1 MSDEDADE
9 RAERLD
15 RKAAAERR
23 DWRETK
29 RRAEGWQP
37 IETAPRVTPVLIGRK
52 GWTPVIAIRSWDEG
66 QHWAECLG
74 GDYYGTKPPF
84 EPTHWMS
91 LTWPEGE

>member
-1 MSDEDADE
+1 MSDEDANE

-29 RRAEGWQP
+29 RRAEGWQL
-37 IETAPRVTPVLIGRK
+37 IETAPIGEPVLLARR
-52 GWTPVIAIRSWDEG
+52 GWQGTPVIAECNEKGSWCEY
-66 QHWAECLG
+66 LG
-74 GDYYGTKPPF
+74 GSFYGVKVPF
-84 EPTHWMS
+84 EPTHWMP

>member
-29 RRAEGWQP
+29 RLRAEGWQP
-37 IETAPRVTPVLIGRK
+37 IETAPLMSAVLIGRS
-52 GWTPVIAIRSWDEG
+52 GWLPVIAVRFSHG
-66 QHWAECLG
+66 
-74 GDYYGTKPPF
+74 
-84 EPTHWMS
+84 
-91 LTWPEGE
+91 